1 MDSRAVRREP
11 RRMWEE
17 DSQCCFVLE
26 NVSIFQGIKIVL
38 NPSLR
43 KLKEDNNPF
52 ICSLES
58 TV

>member
-11 RRMWEE
+11 KQMWEE
-17 DSQCCFVLE
+17 DSQYCFAQE
-26 NVSIFQGIKIVL
+26 NVNTFQGIKIVL

-43 KLKEDNNPF
+43 KLKEENNPS
-52 ICSLES
+52 ICSIES